1 VPSPKHKLV
10 LEKQRNARTIKLTL
24 DIDDTTKQSSSC
36 VCIVSRS
43 KVGKGVFSLAAEGL
57 DKSPP
62 TGGMEG
68 TGNDC
73 GASLIDLPHHGIDN
87 TTFWTP
93 NADDPFNLL

>member
-1 VPSPKHKLV
+1 MTR
-10 LEKQRNARTIKLTL
+10 Q
-24 DIDDTTKQSSSC
+24 
-36 VCIVSRS
+36 S
-43 KVGKGVFSLAAEGL
+43 KVRHASALFQEARWGRGFSLAAEGL

-62 TGGMEG
+62 TGGMAG